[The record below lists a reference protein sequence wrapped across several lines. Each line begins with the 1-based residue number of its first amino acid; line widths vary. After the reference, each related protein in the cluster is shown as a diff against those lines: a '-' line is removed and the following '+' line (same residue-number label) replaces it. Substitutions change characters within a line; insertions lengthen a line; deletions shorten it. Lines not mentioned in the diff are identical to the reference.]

1 MKGQMTM
8 AKKSKVCLRSARAKE
23 FAKGFEHLAYQHG
36 AWKVWQDFID
46 LCAISISNV
55 LDKREG
61 VWNEREKSFFSIKDS
76 YTDEEY
82 EAFTRLF
89 ALVAK
94 ALNENPEQDF
104 LGDLYMSLNFGDGW
118 KGQFFTPY
126 HVSEMMARMIIG
138 EQTQD
143 EIKKKGYVSV
153 NDPACGAGC
162 MLIAFAQAYKAVTN
176 TSYHDSV
183 LFVGQ
188 DIDPIVAKMCYIQ
201 LSLLGCAGY
210 VVIGNSLT
218 QPIIGEGI
226 AADCDERNI
235 WFTPMYFTDVWI
247 MRRLIQNTLPKNGG
261 HQK

>member
-1 MKGQMTM
+1 M
-8 AKKSKVCLRSARAKE
+8 AKSKVCLRSDRAKE
-23 FAKGFEHLAYQHG
+23 FAREFERIAYRHG
-36 AWKVWQDFID
+36 AWKVWQDFIE

-55 LDKREG
+55 LDRREG
-61 VWNEREKSFFSIKDS
+61 VWKEREKSFFSIKET

-82 EAFTRLF
+82 ETFARLF
-89 ALVAK
+89 AFVAK
-94 ALNENPEQDF
+94 ALNEDPEQDF
-104 LGDLYMSLNFGDGW
+104 LGDLYMNLNFGDGW

-126 HVSEMMARMIIG
+126 HVSEMMARMMIH

-153 NDPACGAGC
+153 NDPTCGAGC
-162 MLIAFAQAYKAVTN
+162 MLIAFAQAFKSVTKA
-176 TSYHDSV
+176 SYHDSV

-188 DIDPIVAKMCYIQ
+188 DIDPVVAKMCYIQ
-201 LSLLGCAGY
+201 LSLLGCSGY
-210 VVIGNSLT
+210 VAIGNSLS
-218 QPIIGEGI
+218 QPIVGEGI